1 MDRTLNQTAI
11 DEQYADPDKLTA
23 RQSLWRY
30 LSGPSLS
37 ARVVD
42 LVPAD
47 GVVADVGCGNG
58 VHLERLRRRGRNRTI
73 VGFDL
78 SPAMALVA
86 SVKAPAAVADA
97 QALPLRDG
105 SVDAVLCLH
114 MLYHVP
120 DIALAVR
127 ELRRVL
133 RPGGLALVTTNGAGH
148 IAELKAILDEAARWV
163 VGTGVSP
170 DRNLE
175 RFDTDTA
182 RAMLAGAF
190 DEVSVLP
197 AGGTS
202 VVTDPATIIDYLAS
216 RPPSVAGVEQGP
228 MWTEVLRETTR
239 QVLAHFAQWPSLTVT
254 STATILIGQVRV
266 ATAERVKP
274 PPVPPRTFE
283 RSAAAQLEIE

>member
-1 MDRTLNQTAI
+1 MARTVSRTEI
-11 DEQYADPDKLTA
+11 DEQYADPAKLTA
-23 RQSLWRY
+23 RQSLWQY

-58 VHLERLRRRGRNRTI
+58 VHLERLRRRGRNPTI
-73 VGFDL
+73 VGLDL
-78 SPAMALVA
+78 SPGMALVA
-86 SVKAPAAVADA
+86 SVQAPAAVADA

-120 DIALAVR
+120 DIALAIR

-148 IAELKAILDEAARWV
+148 TSELKAVMDDAARWV
-163 VGTGVSP
+163 AGTGVSP
-170 DRNLE
+170 DWDLR

-182 RAMLAGAF
+182 RAMLAVAF
-190 DEVSVLP
+190 DQVTVVP

-216 RPPSVAGVEQGP
+216 WPPSAAGVEEGP
-228 MWTEVLRETTR
+228 MWTEVLREATR
-239 QVLAHFAQWPSLTVT
+239 QVLAHFAQWPSFTVT
-254 STATILIGQVRV
+254 SAATILIGQVR
-266 ATAERVKP
+266 ATAAGVKP
-274 PPVPPRTFE
+274 QSIPPSTFE
-283 RSAAAQLEIE
+283 VSAAGELEVE